1 MDIADMMQ
9 KGGIMMYP
17 LAVCSVVLLAVFL
30 ERLWFFTANRGRKQN
45 YVDAVHLAVEGK
57 PEDALRCL
65 EGAKGETERVFAEA
79 LRHAQVSRHDME
91 HIVTNRGV
99 QELQRFA
106 KHLHVM
112 ELIGRVAPM
121 MGLFGTV
128 LGMAA
133 AFRTVA
139 AYKGAVDPAL
149 LAGGIWEA
157 LLTTIAGLFVGIP
170 ALIVYHFFEKSLH
183 TKAVNLKVKGEEMVR
198 VLERMHDR
206 L

>member
-1 MDIADMMQ
+1 MNLAYFIQ

-17 LAVCSVVLLAVFL
+17 LALCSVVLLTVFL
-30 ERLWFFTANRGRKQN
+30 ERLWFFLANRGHRDN
-45 YVDAVHLAVEGK
+45 YLAALKFVSEGK
-57 PEDALRCL
+57 TADAKLCL
-65 EGAKGETERVFAEA
+65 DGAKGETERVFAEA
-79 LRHAQVSRHDME
+79 LRHAEVSRHDME
-91 HIVTNRGV
+91 HIITNRGV
-99 QELQRFA
+99 QELQRYA

-133 AFRTVA
+133 AFHTVA

-157 LLTTIAGLFVGIP
+157 LITTIAGLFVGIP
-170 ALIVYHFFEKSLH
+170 ALIIYHFFEKSLH
-183 TKAVNLKVKGEEMVR
+183 TKAVNLKIRGEEMVR
-198 VLERMHDR
+198 VLERLHD
-206 L
+206 